1 MSIYKDKKVLITGAS
16 TGIGYALAEE
26 LNKRGAEVILTAR
39 SEDKLHALAEKI
51 KASGGKAHVF
61 IEDLSIQGSA
71 EALYNQIKSQNLSID
86 ILINNAGYGRWG
98 ELTSFERD
106 DYAEMLQLNVVTL
119 TDLCHLYLPDMVRQG
134 GGGIINV
141 GSMASLAP
149 IPYASIYSSSKAYV
163 LMFSEAIRFE
173 YQDKNIKVMALL
185 PGGTESEFARVATEK
200 SEELTE
206 RYQNRDNSAS
216 GMSMQTSHD
225 VALECL
231 EGYEK
236 DKQFV
241 ICGRSNRILNFVTGF
256 MSRKSVLN
264 FTGKMF
270 KRIAG

>member
-1 MSIYKDKKVLITGAS
+1 MSVYKDKKVLITGAS

-26 LNKRGAEVILTAR
+26 LNKRGAEIILTAR
-39 SEDKLHALAEKI
+39 SENKLHALAEKI

-61 IEDLSIQGSA
+61 VEDLSIQGSA
-71 EALYNQIKSQNLSID
+71 EALYNQIKSQNLSVD

-119 TDLCHLYLPDMVRQG
+119 TDLCHLYLPDMVKRG

-173 YQDKNIKVMALL
+173 YQDKLCPLDSSINFASKLAIIEESDIPFIIKHQYIKIKRKPQTHGLALKIKRPQFL
-185 PGGTESEFARVATEK
+185 
-200 SEELTE
+200 
-206 RYQNRDNSAS
+206 
-216 GMSMQTSHD
+216 
-225 VALECL
+225 
-231 EGYEK
+231 GY
-236 DKQFV
+236 
-241 ICGRSNRILNFVTGF
+241 LN
-256 MSRKSVLN
+256 
-264 FTGKMF
+264 
-270 KRIAG
+270 

>member
-16 TGIGYALAEE
+16 TGIGCALAEE

-61 IEDLSIQGSA
+61 PEDLSIQGSA
-71 EALYNQIKSQNLSID
+71 EALYNKIKTQNLSVD

-119 TDLCHLYLPDMVRQG
+119 TDLCHLYLPDMVQQG

-163 LMFSEAIRFE
+163 CGRRDAGGGTTFLFNKRAGTTVPAGS
-173 YQDKNIKVMALL
+173 VLLL
-185 PGGTESEFARVATEK
+185 P
-200 SEELTE
+200 
-206 RYQNRDNSAS
+206 
-216 GMSMQTSHD
+216 
-225 VALECL
+225 VAL
-231 EGYEK
+231 GK
-236 DKQFV
+236 H
-241 ICGRSNRILNFVTGF
+241 NRADADIILN
-256 MSRKSVLN
+256 
-264 FTGKMF
+264 
-270 KRIAG
+270 KREER